1 MAEAKT
7 ISIMK
12 GELTISPDAFY
23 TLVKLKEELE
33 EVIETI
39 EIMNDRELMEG
50 LKRSKKDVEEGRIYE
65 LKNVD
70 ELDEIWKFDNFTQ
83 V

>member
-1 MAEAKT
+1 MTKMAEAKT
-7 ISIMK
+7 IMK
-12 GELTISPDAFY
+12 GELTISPEAFY

-39 EIMNDRELMEG
+39 EIINDKKLMEG
-50 LKRSKKDVEEGRIYE
+50 LKRSKRDVEEGRIYE

-70 ELDEIWKFDNFTQ
+70 DFDEIWK
-83 V
+83 

>member
-1 MAEAKT
+1 MAESKT

-39 EIMNDRELMEG
+39 EIMNDKELMGG
-50 LKRSKKDVEEGRIYE
+50 LKTSKKDVEEGMVYE

-70 ELDEIWKFDNFTQ
+70 ELDIIWKFDNFT
-83 V
+83 

>member
-1 MAEAKT
+1 MTKMAEAKT
-7 ISIMK
+7 IMK

-39 EIMNDRELMEG
+39 EIINDKELMEG
-50 LKRSKKDVEEGRIYE
+50 LKRSKRDVEEGRIYE

-70 ELDEIWKFDNFTQ
+70 DFDKIWK
-83 V
+83 

>member
-7 ISIMK
+7 IMK

-39 EIMNDRELMEG
+39 EIMNDRALMVG
-50 LKRSKKDVEEGRIYE
+50 LKRSKKDVEEGRVYE

-70 ELDEIWKFDNFTQ
+70 DLDEIWK
-83 V
+83 

>member
-1 MAEAKT
+1 MAET
-7 ISIMK
+7 RITMR
-12 GELTISPDAFY
+12 GELTISPGAFN

-39 EIMNDRELMEG
+39 EIMNDKELNEG
-50 LKRSKKDVEEGRIYE
+50 LKRSKKDVEEGRVYE

-70 ELDEIWKFDNFTQ
+70 ELDEIWK
-83 V
+83 

>member
-1 MAEAKT
+1 MAETKT
-7 ISIMK
+7 IMK
-12 GELTISPDAFY
+12 GELTISPDAFN

-33 EVIETI
+33 DVIETI

-50 LKRSKKDVEEGRIYE
+50 LKRSKKDVEEGRVYE

-70 ELDEIWKFDNFTQ
+70 ELDEIWKFDNFT
-83 V
+83 

>member
-1 MAEAKT
+1 MIYEN
-7 ISIMK
+7 
-12 GELTISPDAFY
+12 

-39 EIMNDRELMEG
+39 EIMNDRALMEG

-70 ELDEIWKFDNFTQ
+70 ELDEIWK
-83 V
+83 

>member
-12 GELTISPDAFY
+12 GELPISPDAFY

>member
-7 ISIMK
+7 IMK
-12 GELTISPDAFY
+12 GELTISPEAFN

-33 EVIETI
+33 EVLETI
-39 EIMNDRELMEG
+39 EIINDKELMEG
-50 LKRSKKDVEEGRIYE
+50 LKRSKRDVEEGRIYE

-70 ELDEIWKFDNFTQ
+70 DFDKIWK
-83 V
+83 

>member
-7 ISIMK
+7 IMK
-12 GELTISPDAFY
+12 GELTISPDAFN

-50 LKRSKKDVEEGRIYE
+50 LKRSKKDVEVGRVYE

-70 ELDEIWKFDNFTQ
+70 ELDEIWKFDDFT
-83 V
+83 

>member
-7 ISIMK
+7 IMK
-12 GELTISPDAFY
+12 GELTISPDAFN

-33 EVIETI
+33 DVIETI
-39 EIMNDRELMEG
+39 EIMNDRALMAG
-50 LKRSKKDVEEGRIYE
+50 LKRSMKDVEEGRVYE

-70 ELDEIWKFDNFTQ
+70 DFDKIWK
-83 V
+83 

>member
-1 MAEAKT
+1 MAEVKT

-12 GELTISPDAFY
+12 GELTITPDAFY

-50 LKRSKKDVEEGRIYE
+50 LKRSKKDVEEGMVYE
-65 LKNVD
+65 LKNAD
-70 ELDEIWKFDNFTQ
+70 ELDEIWK
-83 V
+83 

>member
-1 MAEAKT
+1 MAEVKT
-7 ISIMK
+7 ITK
-12 GELTISPDAFY
+12 GELTISPDAFN

-39 EIMNDRELMEG
+39 EIMNDKELMEG

-70 ELDEIWKFDNFTQ
+70 ELDEIRKFDNFT
-83 V
+83 

>member
-7 ISIMK
+7 IMK
-12 GELTISPDAFY
+12 GELTISPEAFS

-39 EIMNDRELMEG
+39 EIINDKELMEG
-50 LKRSKKDVEEGRIYE
+50 LKRSKRDVEEGRVYE
-65 LKNVD
+65 LKNID
-70 ELDEIWKFDNFTQ
+70 ELDEIWK
-83 V
+83 